1 MRRPSPGGASIQ
13 PNGVFLQECG
23 LEGERR
29 SDDVFPAHPNGAQL
43 SRDRFLIL
51 YATRGWRGIDE
62 DRSIVYQVRAGSYL
76 GPVLKEGMLAAT
88 LPDWNPGDGGAYF
101 QTNGAPS
108 VFGVPKGARIRG
120 VVPAHA
126 NLFVAK
132 WYRNARAYREDGTLY
147 KGIET
152 HELMRRTLHVPAVQF
167 RLNDTDDDI
176 EVLQPATELRQVGYE
191 TGPYRC
197 SVEDPGDINHGLVN
211 PVPLTGA
218 ADEWLD
224 TCQFGWSE
232 PGHFGGNRVAA
243 VRHRYNRERHR
254 YEWVETGP
262 LLFYP
267 HFPAIEAS
275 PIRWRGGFV
284 IAARSYPGNQGAN
297 FLRLDDPFAPA
308 AAAAGASTV
317 QLPAAGPATAYGC
330 PDGVVRFFSGIRQ
343 NRNPLYCTTVDPDD
357 GFAVRGRSTVIDLLA
372 SGLPLRPEARPV
384 ADMAPRGRPHRPG
397 AAPGAHRR
405 DQLPRQH
412 ADRRQRRGE
421 GDPRRPCR
429 ADQVRGGLSRRLGL
443 RVRLGAEPQ
452 SPPARGCT
460 WLTSRTAPR
469 AALVVSAA

>member
-1 MRRPSPGGASIQ
+1 M
-13 PNGVFLQECG
+13 
-23 LEGERR
+23 
-29 SDDVFPAHPNGAQL
+29 
-43 SRDRFLIL
+43 
-51 YATRGWRGIDE
+51 
-62 DRSIVYQVRAGSYL
+62 
-76 GPVLKEGMLAAT
+76 
-88 LPDWNPGDGGAYF
+88 
-101 QTNGAPS
+101 
-108 VFGVPKGARIRG
+108 
-120 VVPAHA
+120 PAHA

-167 RLNDTDDDI
+167 RLNDIDDDI

-191 TGPYRC
+191 TGPHRC

-211 PVPLTGA
+211 PVPLTDA
-218 ADEWLD
+218 DDEWLD

-232 PGHFGGNRVAA
+232 PGHFGGNRLAA

-297 FLRLDDPFAPA
+297 FLRLNDPFAPA

-330 PDGVVRFFSGIRQ
+330 PDGVVRFFSGMPGQ
-343 NRNPLYCTTVDPDD
+343 GRNPLYCTTVDPDD

-384 ADMAPRGRPHRPG
+384 ADMTKLLPHAGGRTGPG
-397 AAPGAHRR
+397 AAPRAHRR

-421 GDPRRPCR
+421 GGPRHLRR
-429 ADQVRGGLSRRLGL
+429 ADQVRGGLSRPLGL
-443 RVRLGAEPQ
+443 LLRLEAEPQ
-452 SPPARGCT
+452 YRAAAPGCT
-460 WLTSRTAPR
+460 WLTSRTAPW
-469 AALVVSAA
+469 AALVVNAAIGLPRRRDPPPPMEWMPGVAAPGLESAPDVPQAPRPTPGPRCGSSGRPMPMTSPPPAVRWRRPRPPRARRGRWRARWCRLRTDRRWI

>member
-1 MRRPSPGGASIQ
+1 M
-13 PNGVFLQECG
+13 
-23 LEGERR
+23 
-29 SDDVFPAHPNGAQL
+29 
-43 SRDRFLIL
+43 
-51 YATRGWRGIDE
+51 
-62 DRSIVYQVRAGSYL
+62 
-76 GPVLKEGMLAAT
+76 
-88 LPDWNPGDGGAYF
+88 
-101 QTNGAPS
+101 
-108 VFGVPKGARIRG
+108 PKGARIRG

-152 HELMRRTLHVPAVQF
+152 PELMRRTLHVPAVQF

-176 EVLQPATELRQVGYE
+176 EVLQSATELRQVGYE
-191 TGPYRC
+191 TGPHRC

-275 PIRWRGGFV
+275 PIHWRGGFV

-317 QLPAAGPATAYGC
+317 QLPGVRPRHRLRLPRWPRPVLLRHAPEPQSALLHDRRPRRRVRRPRPVHGDRPAGLGPAPASRGAAGGGHDQAA
-330 PDGVVRFFSGIRQ
+330 
-343 NRNPLYCTTVDPDD
+343 
-357 GFAVRGRSTVIDLLA
+357 AA
-372 SGLPLRPEARPV
+372 
-384 ADMAPRGRPHRPG
+384 RGRPHRPG
-397 AAPGAHRR
+397 AAPRAHRR

-421 GDPRRPCR
+421 GGPRHLRR
-429 ADQVRGGLSRRLGL
+429 ADQVRGGLSRPLGL
-443 RVRLGAEPQ
+443 RVRLEAEPP

-469 AALVVSAA
+469 AARVVRAA